1 MRFPVYASCA
11 SLGTPDFSIHQ
22 ARSWHTQHSVRVDR
36 YSLPDK
42 DFHLVRCIKLHSAL
56 TPCSPAGTAYGKAD
70 KTKDLFITSK
80 SAQRGRLFQSGA
92 ARCWAPAPDTRQRQS
107 SPRDGLIFSLRYN
120 YFLTIQPIII
130 IKINGFCSKRKS
142 LNDLWCVPSLRSFF
156 SSF

>member
-1 MRFPVYASCA
+1 MIKKDLSETFGQFHVFQLYLIRCVYFLSPRSIFNLRSAFQHQHLA
-11 SLGTPDFSIHQ
+11 HRLGQHQ
-22 ARSWHTQHSVRVDR
+22 AT
-36 YSLPDK
+36 
-42 DFHLVRCIKLHSAL
+42 LVQR
-56 TPCSPAGTAYGKAD
+56 
-70 KTKDLFITSK
+70 TKLFITPK